1 MFALPPGCQQPK
13 TIWFLKKHGSR
24 KILAGSQNPE
34 AFVMGL
40 EVSFLGQDFA
50 SHGLSLEFETILYPL
65 YPLSADKHKS
75 IQLPNYMKS

>member
-1 MFALPPGCQQPK
+1 MFALPPGFQQPK
-13 TIWFLKKHGSR
+13 TIWFLEKHGSR

-50 SHGLSLEFETILYPL
+50 SHGLSLKF
-65 YPLSADKHKS
+65 
-75 IQLPNYMKS
+75 